1 MNEAGVAPPGVTPS
15 QMPTKVPRMMVTQN
29 CGSFFQVCHTTNG
42 LILALRPSNCRPF
55 SIVTRISP
63 MPNRPMTAIRK
74 WKPVSSVS
82 VPNVRRKPPVISS
95 VPTLAKAKPNIIAE
109 MTLNGDCRPMP
120 TKLQNVSR

>member
-1 MNEAGVAPPGVTPS
+1 
-15 QMPTKVPRMMVTQN
+15 
-29 CGSFFQVCHTTNG
+29 
-42 LILALRPSNCRPF
+42 
-55 SIVTRISP
+55 

-82 VPNVRRKPPVISS
+82 VPKVSRKPPVTSS
-95 VPTLAKAKPNIIAE
+95 VPTLAKAKPSIIAE